1 MIRSLAYL
9 GIVTPEPGDWE
20 AFGPEVLGLQLAE
33 PGSDGA
39 VRLKMDD
46 AVWRL
51 ALHPGE
57 KNDLAY
63 VGWSV
68 ADRAAADD
76 IARTLAA
83 AGIETHEGEPE
94 LLKERD
100 VEGFTWF
107 TDPFGFR
114 HELSWGR
121 SFVPASFRPGRPL
134 SGFKTGEQ
142 GLGHIVLLVPS
153 LAEADAFY
161 AGLLGFRLSD
171 RILDGRIS
179 ARFYHVNG
187 RHHSL
192 AVAEAPVTGLQH
204 MMLEVNSMDDVGQCF
219 DECERRGVT
228 ITRQLGRHV
237 NDRMTS
243 FYLLSPSDFHIEYGH
258 GGIEVEDPW
267 VPKTYDRISI
277 WGHRHT
283 DADVPPGLITRG
295 PAETTGDAR

>member
-9 GIVTPEPGDWE
+9 GVVTPGHDEWNS
-20 AFGPEVLGLQLAE
+20 FGPEVLGLQAAE
-33 PGSDGA
+33 PGPDGA

-68 ADRAAADD
+68 ADKAAADD
-76 IARTLAA
+76 LAGRLND
-83 AGIETHEGEPE
+83 AGIETHAGEPE
-94 LLKERD
+94 LVKERD

-107 TDPFGFR
+107 EDPFGFR

-153 LAEADAFY
+153 LEQADAFY
-161 AGLLGFRLSD
+161 GGVLGFKLSD
-171 RILDGRIS
+171 RINDGRIS

-192 AVAEAPVTGLQH
+192 AVAQAPVTGLQH
-204 MMLEVNSMDDVGQCF
+204 IMLEVTSMDDVGQCF
-219 DECERRGVT
+219 DECERRGVA
-228 ITRQLGRHV
+228 ITRALGRHV
-237 NDRMTS
+237 NDLMTS
-243 FYLLSPSDFHIEYGH
+243 FYMLSPADFHIEYGY
-258 GGIEVEDPW
+258 GGIAVDDMW

-283 DADVPPGLITRG
+283 DAPVPPGLITRG
-295 PAETTGDAR
+295 PAEA

>member
-9 GIVTPEPGDWE
+9 GVVTPDYREWE
-20 AFGPEVLGLQLAE
+20 TFGPEVLGLQAAE

-63 VGWSV
+63 IGWSV
-68 ADRAAADD
+68 ADAADAAA
-76 IARTLAA
+76 LAA
-83 AGIETHEGEPE
+83 RLRDAGVDTHDGEPE
-94 LLKERD
+94 LVKERD

-134 SGFKTGEQ
+134 TGFKTGEQ
-142 GLGHIVLLVPS
+142 GMGHIVLLVPS
-153 LAEADAFY
+153 LEKADDFY
-161 AGLLGFRLSD
+161 AGVLGFRLSD
-171 RILDGRIS
+171 RINDGRIN
-179 ARFYHVNG
+179 ARFYHING

-192 AVAEAPVTGLQH
+192 AVAEAPVTALQH
-204 MMLEVNSMDDVGQCF
+204 MMLEVTSMDDVGQCF

-228 ITRQLGRHV
+228 ITRQLGRHS
-237 NDRMTS
+237 NDLMTS
-243 FYLLSPSDFHIEYGH
+243 FYMLSPADFHIEYGY
-258 GGIEVEDPW
+258 GGIAVQDPW

-283 DADVPPGLITRG
+283 DAPVPPGLVISG
-295 PAETTGDAR
+295 PKTTGDAA

>member
-9 GIVTPEPGDWE
+9 GVVTPGYDEWE
-20 AFGPEVLGLQLAE
+20 RFGPEVLGLQTAE

-46 AVWRL
+46 ALWRL
-51 ALHPGE
+51 AVHPGQ

-63 VGWSV
+63 IGWSV

-76 IARTLAA
+76 IARALND
-83 AGIETHEGEPE
+83 AGTGTHAGEPE
-94 LLKERD
+94 LVKERG

-121 SFVPASFRPGRPL
+121 GAVPASFRPGRPL

-142 GLGHIVLLVPS
+142 GMGHIVLLVPS
-153 LAEADAFY
+153 LEQADAFF
-161 AGLLGFRLSD
+161 GGVLGFKLSD
-171 RILDGRIS
+171 RVLDGRIS

-204 MMLEVNSMDDVGQCF
+204 MMLEVASMDDVGQCF

-228 ITRQLGRHV
+228 ITRALGRHV
-237 NDRMTS
+237 NDLMTS
-243 FYLLSPSDFHIEYGH
+243 FYMLSPADFHIEYGY
-258 GGIEVEDPW
+258 GGIAVDDMW

-283 DADVPPGLITRG
+283 DAPVPPGLIISN
-295 PAETTGDAR
+295 